1 MTKFVLSVLC
11 AAVLPALIRGAG
23 LPRQGETLEYRA
35 GDLFTYRMTL
45 AEQTP
50 HYSMYAVDYPSPDPD
65 KMFKDIRARY
75 YLPAD
80 IASGREGLK
89 PRPAVIVLHILGGNG
104 ALSNM
109 FCASL
114 ASKGIPAIMFYM
126 PVYPDRCPES
136 NRRALLKRADGAE
149 LLARALNLSLQEV
162 SRTVDLLRSR
172 PEVNPEKINLTGT
185 SLGGIIGATALA
197 HEPRINKAVLLLAGG
212 NLDKIIGHSHETAE
226 MRQAIDNAPADRK
239 AAIDQC
245 FRELDPL
252 HGAATLKPMAESG
265 RLLLYNAENDEVVPP
280 ECTEEFAEKIGMKG
294 KVKIIPG
301 VGHYTAIVV
310 LPQLLGDLAAFFGD
324 DTVPAPKPISVTGD
338 QAVIREVFRN
348 LSRLVRFNPEPG
360 HCFYID
366 ADFSYEQNGDTVAKG
381 SLTAARGDGNQYK
394 LVLKGKKLPVKL
406 GTLQNGY
413 DTAPWIVSTD
423 GSIFRGSIDPE
434 GKSPA
439 DFFSPAVRNYRDTL
453 AGIFDM
459 AAMGMLAPL
468 KKFCKL
474 ELKTD
479 SDGNRQVEVN
489 IENRDFIHIYLKPG
503 TTDPARLVYQSRKS
517 GGEVVFNQWSLDAPG
532 ASRLFAPP
540 AVPDNKVTEVSEQDL
555 NRIQAAIVNFLME
568 GASKK

>member
-1 MTKFVLSVLC
+1 MIKFVLSVLC
-11 AAVLPALIRGAG
+11 AAVLPVLVRGAE
-23 LPRQGETLEYRA
+23 LPRQGETLEFQA
-35 GDLFTYRMTL
+35 GDQFTYRMAL

-50 HYSMYAVDYPSPDPD
+50 HYSVYTVNYPSPDPD
-65 KMFKDIRARY
+65 KTFKDISARY

-80 IASGREGLK
+80 IAAGKEGLK

-114 ASKGIPAIMFYM
+114 ASNGIPAIMFYM
-126 PVYPDRCPES
+126 PVYPDRCPSS
-136 NRRALLKRADGAE
+136 NRRALLKRDDGAE
-149 LLARALNLSLQEV
+149 MLACALKLSLQEV

-197 HEPRINKAVLLLAGG
+197 HEPRINKAALLLAGG
-212 NLDKIIGHSHETAE
+212 NLDKIIGHSHETTE

-239 AAIDQC
+239 AAVDQC

-252 HGAATLKPMAESG
+252 YDAAKLKPMAESG

-280 ECTEEFAEKIGMKG
+280 ECTAEFAEKAGMKG

-301 VGHYTAIVV
+301 VGHYTAIVI
-310 LPQLLGDLAAFFGD
+310 LPQLLGELAAFFSD
-324 DTVPAPKPISVTGD
+324 ETVPASKPTPVTGD
-338 QAVIREVFRN
+338 QAVIRDVFRN

-366 ADFSYEQNGDTVAKG
+366 ADFSYEQNGNTVAKG
-381 SLTAARGDGNQYK
+381 SVTAARGDGNQYK
-394 LVLKGKKLPVKL
+394 LTLKGKKLPVKFN
-406 GTLQNGY
+406 TLESGY
-413 DTAPWIVSTD
+413 DTAPWMLSTN
-423 GSIFRGSIDPE
+423 GSVFRGTIDPE

-479 SDGNRQVEVN
+479 PDGNRQIEVN
-489 IENRDFIHIYLKPG
+489 IENRDIINIYLKPG
-503 TTDPARLVYQSRKS
+503 TTDPARLVYQSRK
-517 GGEVVFNQWSLDAPG
+517 GNGEIVFNQWSLDAPG
-532 ASRLFAPP
+532 ASQLFTPP
-540 AVPDNKVTEVSEQDL
+540 AGPVRKVTDVSEQDL
-555 NRIQAAIVNFLME
+555 NRVQAAVVNFLME
-568 GASKK
+568 GTSKK